1 MLIGVPHARAG
12 GKINKYSM
20 PEVLDDIKFGSPII
34 KEELVRYISTRLAPH
49 PTKLRADVE
58 VQCFGYDG
66 IDAVKTALHSA
77 EAVATE
83 TTPLKV
89 KLVAPPLYVL
99 NSLQCFDRDDGIRV
113 LNKAIDAIKRSIEAV
128 DGGSLKVVMEPRVVS
143 SQDDERLKELMEK
156 RARENMEVS
165 GDEDSGS
172 ECEEIEIR

>member
-1 MLIGVPHARAG
+1 
-12 GKINKYSM
+12 M
-20 PEVLDDIKFGSPII
+20 PEILDSVEFGSPMI
-34 KEELVRYISTRLAPH
+34 KEELVQYIAKRLTPN

-66 IDAVKTALHSA
+66 IDAVRNALFSA

-89 KLVAPPLYVL
+89 RLVAPPLYVL
-99 NSLQCFDRDDGIRV
+99 NSFQCFDREEGIRV

-128 DGGSLKVVMEPRVVS
+128 DGGSLRVVMEPRVVS
-143 SQDDERLKELMEK
+143 SQDDERLRELMEK
-156 RARENMEVS
+156 RARENTEVS

-172 ECEEIEIR
+172 ESDESDDIEIR

>member
-1 MLIGVPHARAG
+1 
-12 GKINKYSM
+12 M
-20 PEVLDDIKFGSPII
+20 PEIFNNVEFGSPMI
-34 KEELVRYISTRLAPH
+34 KEELVRYIATRLTPN

-66 IDAVKTALHSA
+66 IDAVKTALSSG

-128 DGGSLKVVMEPRVVS
+128 DGGSIRVVMEPRVVS
-143 SQDDERLKELMEK
+143 SQDDEHLKELMEK
-156 RARENMEVS
+156 KARENMEVS

-172 ECEEIEIR
+172 ESDDVEIR